1 MPSAGACDSVEDP
14 NLDAREAHPQWL
26 ASADDLLLVRA
37 TRRPADDPKRLH
49 FDLWRVPGHKRL
61 ARDVDGLL
69 LTAEASAQRLRVTLP
84 DGLRH
89 GAAYVV
95 TVPLGPQL
103 RMRLGALD
111 AQARMLAGEAPRV
124 SAARPVTRAAL
135 LHLRALQAL
144 DGAQAGASQ
153 RDIAQVLFGLEAIV
167 RRWQADGELRA
178 QVRHL
183 LRRARAYRDGGYLA
197 LAGVQRSPANA
208 DGDAPGDEPV
218 R

>member
-26 ASADDLLLVRA
+26 IDTDDLLLVRA
-37 TRRPADDPKRLH
+37 AQRPATDPKRLR

-61 ARDVDGLL
+61 VGDVDGLL
-69 LTAEASAQRLRVTLP
+69 LTAKVSARFLRMTLS
-84 DGLRH
+84 DGLRD
-89 GAAYVV
+89 GSAYAV
-95 TVPLGPQL
+95 TVPLVPGL
-103 RMRLGALD
+103 RMRLGAFD
-111 AQARMLAGEAPRV
+111 AQARLLTGEAPRV
-124 SAARPVTRAAL
+124 SAARPVTRAAT

-153 RDIAQVLFGLEAIV
+153 RDIAQVLFGLEAVV

-197 LAGVQRSPANA
+197 LAGVHSSPANGV
-208 DGDAPGDEPV
+208 GDAPGGEPA